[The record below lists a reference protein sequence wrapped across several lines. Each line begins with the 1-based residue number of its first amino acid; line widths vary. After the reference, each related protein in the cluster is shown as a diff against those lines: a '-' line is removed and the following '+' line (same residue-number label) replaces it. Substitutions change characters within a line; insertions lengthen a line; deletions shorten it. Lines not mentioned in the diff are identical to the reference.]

1 VKEGEV
7 EKSKSNYSTYT
18 QNSNR
23 QQQEVDENS
32 YYYKYFYG
40 ARPKLEKVAVT
51 IDSEV
56 PAIIPKEQRKK
67 PAD

>member
-1 VKEGEV
+1 VKEGEG
-7 EKSKSNYSTYT
+7 EKSKSNY
-18 QNSNR
+18 SNR

-56 PAIIPKEQRKK
+56 PATIPKEQRKK